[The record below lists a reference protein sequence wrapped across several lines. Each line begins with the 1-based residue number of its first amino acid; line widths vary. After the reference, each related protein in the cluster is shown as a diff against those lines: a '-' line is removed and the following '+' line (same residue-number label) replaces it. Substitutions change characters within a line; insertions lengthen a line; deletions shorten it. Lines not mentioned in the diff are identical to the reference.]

1 MPSIAFCPATYRLVL
16 QQAYHVNEPFA
27 NVLVVQ
33 IPFRAYF
40 PNLGVVHSYI
50 NLTVE
55 VRVGR
60 LFLDMLEFDWLDVVV
75 VQEHCKASQSRASLK
90 CVE

>member
-1 MPSIAFCPATYRLVL
+1 
-16 QQAYHVNEPFA
+16 VNEPFA

-40 PNLGVVHSYI
+40 PNLGVVHSCI

-60 LFLDMLEFDWLDVVV
+60 LFLDRLEFKSAPCCPLSTSTDWWDVVV

-90 CVE
+90 CVA